1 MDGTTY
7 HTPQGGDAGRFRC
20 GALPAVVCL
29 LSGGRP
35 GYLLREYSHGD
46 QIRPLRRRR
55 ARDLYPLAASLR
67 LRCRGPFRA
76 GDSLRRADPDVAFS
90 LPDGDYTLLTLG
102 NAESPLAFEA
112 GDRTLATLEMEL
124 AGLTPSGEYLDA
136 DELYW
141 GVCRMHVDG
150 SRQQT
155 FTTYMNN
162 IHCHLHVKVMWHN
175 MPEDVGAYRMEIG
188 QVPVGYSLCPDRCH
202 TVGDK
207 LIPAGN
213 GKLATHV
220 ERTPLK
226 AQELRG
232 EFVTMRYTAE
242 HIPVFRLWF
251 GDKAVTEPI
260 DLRRAFRTWGW
271 NPDAAAVQEYRI
283 QLTLFADGSVEVR
296 PWIDADV
303 EDWQDGGTFN

>member
-1 MDGTTY
+1 MKSSSV
-7 HTPQGGDAGRFRC
+7 RK
-20 GALPAVVCL
+20 PASV
-29 LSGGRP
+29 
-35 GYLLREYSHGD
+35 
-46 QIRPLRRRR
+46 RR
-55 ARDLYPLAASLR
+55 S
-67 LRCRGPFRA
+67 
-76 GDSLRRADPDVAFS
+76 
-90 LPDGDYTLLTLG
+90 
-102 NAESPLAFEA
+102 
-112 GDRTLATLEMEL
+112 
-124 AGLTPSGEYLDA
+124 
-136 DELYW
+136 
-141 GVCRMHVDG
+141 
-150 SRQQT
+150 
-155 FTTYMNN
+155 
-162 IHCHLHVKVMWHN
+162 
-175 MPEDVGAYRMEIG
+175 
-188 QVPVGYSLCPDRCH
+188 YSLCPDRCH

>member
-1 MDGTTY
+1 ML
-7 HTPQGGDAGRFRC
+7 AGSVAGLC
-20 GALPAVVCL
+20 LAVVCL

-76 GDSLRRADPDVAFS
+76 GRFPPESRSDVAFFAS
-90 LPDGDYTLLTLG
+90 RRRLHAADAGQRRKSAGVRSRRPDARDTRNGTGGPHALGRIPRCRRIVLGRVPHACGRIATADVYDLHEQYPLPPACQGHVAQY
-102 NAESPLAFEA
+102 A
-112 GDRTLATLEMEL
+112 GR
-124 AGLTPSGEYLDA
+124 
-136 DELYW
+136 
-141 GVCRMHVDG
+141 CR
-150 SRQQT
+150 S
-155 FTTYMNN
+155 
-162 IHCHLHVKVMWHN
+162 
-175 MPEDVGAYRMEIG
+175 
-188 QVPVGYSLCPDRCH
+188 VPVWKSGRFPWGYSLCPDRCH

-260 DLRRAFRTWGW
+260 DLRRAFRTWGLESRRCGR
-271 NPDAAAVQEYRI
+271 PGIPHPAHA
-283 QLTLFADGSVEVR
+283 FADGSVEVR
-296 PWIDADV
+296 PWIAADV
-303 EDWQDGGTFN
+303 EDWQDGGTFNFDRGG